1 MAWNGLESLA
11 HSAGF
16 WPFCPSQRFSHT
28 RLISFNHLL
37 SLVNLFSSSSLET
50 WSSWST
56 AKKKASAHVHYA
68 TSCQWLRSFGTFFG
82 HFDSDATF
90 CGVEHFGGTWHAVGN
105 ASCMTGSLGN
115 LTVSQKRPSM
125 PFKESR
131 SVQKTLQNGC
141 LNEVVAYNSFPQDT
155 SGLQSPR
162 EIASTGNWGVL
173 DPVVHTFASEL
184 STHLGSHTDEIALTL
199 GGWSWCRD
207 LLTVISGRLDGF
219 YRLRIVLYI
228 YTHTHTHIYI
238 TIHVLRNRDTRLNTH
253 NYCK

>member
-1 MAWNGLESLA
+1 MV
-11 HSAGF
+11 
-16 WPFCPSQRFSHT
+16 
-28 RLISFNHLL
+28 IFNSYVKLPEG
-37 SLVNLFSSSSLET
+37 NLFSSSSLET
-50 WSSWST
+50 WYHHDQLRKKLQRMSTMQPAASGRGLLAPFLATLIPTRLFVEWST
-56 AKKKASAHVHYA
+56 LAALDMLWEMQKS
-68 TSCQWLRSFGTFFG
+68 
-82 HFDSDATF
+82 
-90 CGVEHFGGTWHAVGN
+90 
-105 ASCMTGSLGN
+105 MTGSLGN

-141 LNEVVAYNSFPQDT
+141 LNEVVAYNSFTQDT

-162 EIASTGNWGVL
+162 EIASTGDWGVL

-207 LLTVISGRLDGF
+207 LLTVICGRLDGF

-228 YTHTHTHIYI
+228 YII
-238 TIHVLRNRDTRLNTH
+238 I
-253 NYCK
+253 